1 MRVELL
7 TVYSTLRRA
16 YRPGER
22 IDLPEADA
30 IRLIERE
37 LARPVR
43 AEGIETAEPPRAERA
58 VQRARNSISK
68 RKG

>member
-16 YRPGER
+16 YQPGETLE
-22 IDLPEADA
+22 LPDAEA

-37 LARPVR
+37 LARPLR
-43 AEGIETAEPPRAERA
+43 AEQTEMAVQPRAERA
-58 VQRARNSISK
+58 VRRGRIASSK